1 MDDPATRLKGR
12 QPRLGDGPDV
22 SRPGPAG
29 NHTDAW
35 RGGGLTLRPREHG
48 LRSRDHGHNAVR
60 PADAAAGL
68 QRVRWRRRNSGCGGC
83 DPGEIL
89 GGCASSLD
97 GAAVAG
103 GGRLG
108 ATATT
113 VDSMFTL
120 TFWFW
125 RLATFGNDRPRG
137 RAGAGRIFWNTSSK
151 ISKKISTYFFC

>member
-1 MDDPATRLKGR
+1 MDAEERRTSPPPRQGLKSSSGGSSSGSCRGRPEATRTHARMDDPATRPKGR
-12 QPRLGDGPDV
+12 QPRLGDGSCV

-48 LRSRDHGHNAVR
+48 LRSRDHGHAVR

-83 DPGEIL
+83 DPGEIP
-89 GGCASSLD
+89 GGCASSPD

-113 VDSMFTL
+113 ACL
-120 TFWFW
+120 
-125 RLATFGNDRPRG
+125 L
-137 RAGAGRIFWNTSSK
+137 
-151 ISKKISTYFFC
+151 